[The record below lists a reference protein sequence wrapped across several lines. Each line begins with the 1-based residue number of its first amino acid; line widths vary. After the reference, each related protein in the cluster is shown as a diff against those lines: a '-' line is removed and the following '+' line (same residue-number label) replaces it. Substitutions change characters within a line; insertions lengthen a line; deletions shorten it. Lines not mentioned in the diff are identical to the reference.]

1 MWGGVSEFRVAP
13 FLQIGQGFSVSNQT
27 PTCST
32 CNAPMSFEREFSRS
46 SLRRNFPHGK
56 WCCPHED
63 VRWHF
68 QATRLELEILA
79 TASKTLKAILEQDL
93 RALLAEGLQRSELEV
108 STGRVFH
115 SEPVMMELQ

>member
-1 MWGGVSEFRVAP
+1 MRGDVSKFRIAP
-13 FLQIGQGFSVSNQT
+13 FLQISQGFSVSNQA

-46 SLRRNFPHGK
+46 SLRRNFPNGK

-63 VRWHF
+63 ARW
-68 QATRLELEILA
+68 Q
-79 TASKTLKAILEQDL
+79 SLKGILEQDL
-93 RALLAEGLQRSELEV
+93 RAFLTAGLHQSELEV
-108 STGRVFH
+108 STGRVLY

>member
-1 MWGGVSEFRVAP
+1 
-13 FLQIGQGFSVSNQT
+13 VSNQA

-32 CNAPMSFEREFSRS
+32 CNEPMSFEREFSRS
-46 SLRRNFPHGK
+46 SLQRNFSNGK

-63 VRWHF
+63 ARWHF

-79 TASKTLKAILEQDL
+79 TASQSLRGILEQDL
-93 RALLAEGLQRSELEV
+93 RALLAEGLQQSELEV